1 LLPLSNVL
9 TFTPSFYDNV
19 KLLAWFDVAGSVLS
33 AGLLSSWLSPKGD
46 GRTRPA
52 RVAGALLAL
61 AACTASGA
69 LAVGHEL
76 VNDARVMSH
85 ADVRLAQFVA
95 AHTPTDAI
103 VATAASYHDPVALLS
118 GRRVVMATPRMLTS
132 HGIDPRGRAVDLVNL
147 YAGGGPAL
155 EVIARLGVSAVV
167 VGRREHEALPS
178 IDEAFLASRA
188 AQVLESDGER
198 LYLLPPR

>member
-1 LLPLSNVL
+1 
-9 TFTPSFYDNV
+9 
-19 KLLAWFDVAGSVLS
+19 
-33 AGLLSSWLSPKGD
+33 
-46 GRTRPA
+46 
-52 RVAGALLAL
+52 
-61 AACTASGA
+61 
-69 LAVGHEL
+69 
-76 VNDARVMSH
+76 MSH

-198 LYLLPPR
+198 LYLLSPR